1 MKRSSRRAA
10 FAAVLFC
17 IAAGAVGAVM
27 FWPHP
32 AAEPVPSSPSPEQAT
47 APPQSSVAAVTP
59 AAESGA
65 IEQSHGLVARSGATL
80 ELRMKSGEVVVLTN
94 RSQCGDLPCPAGL
107 PTAYHYEGWD
117 EKVAGYRLQVAL
129 GASTQ
134 TMVLTY
140 GDDDPTLIDS
150 RHEAANDEPTSL
162 PAKPAVAVKT
172 DDSLAGWLKD
182 LTDERAETEKPALAA
197 IASHGA
203 HVARDGGR
211 LTVTLDDKRRLVFE
225 DDLVCGQLACP
236 PQISRSFD
244 FVGDSPDGH
253 FHVVR
258 QQWNESELSM
268 LIDNSGTVLT
278 MSGLPSFSPDGKFV
292 VSAVSD
298 LEEAQPQRLQVWT
311 LVSGK
316 ASSVFA
322 LTAKGE
328 DDTVYELVGWT
339 DSNHLRLKRGPWGGE
354 QRSPVVLVHDA
365 AGWHL
370 EEG

>member
-1 MKRSSRRAA
+1 MRRSSRPAA
-10 FAAVLFC
+10 VAAVLLC
-17 IAAGAVGAVM
+17 VAVAAVAAVM
-27 FWPHP
+27 FWPHS
-32 AAEPVPSSPSPEQAT
+32 ARVPSSPDAPEPADSSA
-47 APPQSSVAAVTP
+47 APPAAP
-59 AAESGA
+59 AESDA
-65 IEQSHGLVARSGATL
+65 IEQSHGLAARKGAAL
-80 ELRMKSGEVVVLTN
+80 ELRMKSGETVILSD
-94 RSQCGDLPCPAGL
+94 RARCGDLPCPAGL
-107 PTAYHYEGWD
+107 TVAYRYAGWD

-129 GASTQ
+129 DGKTQ
-134 TMVLTY
+134 EMVLTY
-140 GDDDPTLIDS
+140 GDDDPSLLDA
-150 RHEAANDEPTSL
+150 RHEAANDEPTPL
-162 PAKPAVAVKT
+162 PAKPAAAVQT
-172 DDSLAGWLKD
+172 DESLAGWLKD

-197 IASHGA
+197 AAGR
-203 HVARDGGR
+203 VARDGGR

-268 LIDNSGTVLT
+268 LIDGAGGVLA

-298 LEEAQPQRLQVWT
+298 LEEAQPQRLQVWS
-311 LVSGK
+311 LAGGK
-316 ASSVFA
+316 AGSVFA
-322 LTAKGE
+322 LTARGE
-328 DDTVYELVGWT
+328 DDTVYELVGWS
-339 DSNHLRLKRGPWGGE
+339 DADHLRLKRGPWGGDR
-354 QRSPVVLVHDA
+354 RSPVVLVHDA